1 MVPDFATEP
10 VENPPAETPPV
21 ETPPEPP
28 APASPPAPSEPPR
41 SDDDRIGALETMM
54 ENIMEVVTG
63 VLAKEKET
71 EAQPQKLPW
80 THRGGRKS

>member
-1 MVPDFATEP
+1 MVPDPAAEP
-10 VENPPAETPPV
+10 VEAPPVETPPV

-28 APASPPAPSEPPR
+28 ALPAPTEPAR
-41 SDDDRIGALETMM
+41 SNDDRIGALETMM

-80 THRGGRKS
+80 THRGGRKA